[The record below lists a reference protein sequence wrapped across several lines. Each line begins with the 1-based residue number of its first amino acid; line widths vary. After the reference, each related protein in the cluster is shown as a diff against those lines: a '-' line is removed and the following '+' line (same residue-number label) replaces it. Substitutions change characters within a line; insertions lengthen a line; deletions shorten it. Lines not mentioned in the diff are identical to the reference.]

1 MTYPTISVS
10 LNDDRLT
17 KLSNILR
24 KLREQE
30 ETISRSEA
38 IGRAIDHFYPIMCP
52 LENTSAPSSVQK
64 EAA

>member
-10 LNDDRLT
+10 LNDERLD
-17 KLSNILR
+17 KLSAILR

-30 ETISRSEA
+30 ETVSRSEA

-52 LENTSAPSSVQK
+52 SKSPDAPSSVQVP
-64 EAA
+64 A